1 MPVPELGG
9 PPPGGPRETPETM
22 RLNKHEQSSQLRA
35 ALSDVPA
42 FILLDYTGITVAEA
56 TDLRNKFRAGEC
68 KYQVFKNSVVHY
80 AIQGTRHEPI
90 SSMLTGMTAIA
101 YSPTD
106 PGAAARIA
114 REFAR
119 DAKNFKIKGGVIE
132 GTVLD
137 AAGVSRLADM
147 PGPRELKA
155 QFLALLNTPAT
166 SFVRVLNAAPQSL
179 LYVLNARKD
188 QLAA

>member
-1 MPVPELGG
+1 MQ
-9 PPPGGPRETPETM
+9 RQ
-22 RLNKHEQSSQLRA
+22 NKHELSSQLRD
-35 ALSDVPA
+35 ALSAVPA
-42 FILLDYTGITVAEA
+42 FILLDYAGITVSEA
-56 TDLRNKFRAGEC
+56 TNLRNKFREGEC
-68 KYQVFKNSVVHY
+68 KYQVYKNSTVHY

-90 SSMLTGMTAIA
+90 SPMLTGMTAIA
-101 YSPTD
+101 YSPSD
-106 PGAAARIA
+106 PGAPARIA

-119 DAKNFKIKGGVIE
+119 EAKNFKIKGGIIE

-137 AAGVSRLADM
+137 AAGVTRPADM

-166 SFVRVLNAAPQSL
+166 SFVRVLNAGPQSF
-179 LYVLNARKD
+179 LYLLNARRD

>member
-1 MPVPELGG
+1 MQ
-9 PPPGGPRETPETM
+9 RQS
-22 RLNKHEQSSQLRA
+22 KHEQSGKLRE

-42 FILLDYTGITVAEA
+42 FILLDYTGMTVSEA
-56 TDLRNKFRAGEC
+56 TDLRNKFREGQC
-68 KYQVFKNSVVHY
+68 KYQVFKNSIVHY
-80 AIQGTRHEPI
+80 AIQGTRHEPV
-90 SSMLTGMTAIA
+90 SALLTGMTAIA

-114 REFAR
+114 RDFAR

-137 AAGVSRLADM
+137 VAGVARLADM
-147 PGPRELKA
+147 PGPRELKS

-166 SFVRVLNAAPQSL
+166 SFVRVLNAASQSF
-179 LYVLNARKD
+179 LYLLNARKD

>member
-1 MPVPELGG
+1 MQ
-9 PPPGGPRETPETM
+9 RTT
-22 RLNKHEQSSQLRA
+22 KHEQSSRLRE

-42 FILLDYTGITVAEA
+42 FILLDYTGITVSEA
-56 TDLRNKFRAGEC
+56 TDLRNKFREGEC

-80 AIQGTRHEPI
+80 AVQGTRHEPV
-90 SSMLTGMTAIA
+90 SSLLTGMTALA
-101 YSPTD
+101 YSPSD

-114 REFAR
+114 RDFVR
-119 DAKNFKIKGGVIE
+119 DAKKVKIKGGIIE

-137 AAGVSRLADM
+137 VAGVQRLADM

-166 SFVRVLNAAPQSL
+166 SFVRVLNAGPQSF
-179 LYVLNARKD
+179 LYLLNARKD

>member
-1 MPVPELGG
+1 MQ
-9 PPPGGPRETPETM
+9 RQ
-22 RLNKHEQSSQLRA
+22 NKHELSSQLRD
-35 ALSDVPA
+35 ALSAVPA
-42 FILLDYTGITVAEA
+42 FILLDYAGITVSEA
-56 TDLRNKFRAGEC
+56 TNLRNKFREGEC
-68 KYQVFKNSVVHY
+68 KYQVYKNSTVHY

-90 SSMLTGMTAIA
+90 SPMLTGMTAIA
-101 YSPTD
+101 YSPSD
-106 PGAAARIA
+106 PGAPARIA

-119 DAKNFKIKGGVIE
+119 EAKNFKIKGGIIE

-137 AAGVSRLADM
+137 AAGVNRLADM

-166 SFVRVLNAAPQSL
+166 SFVRVLNAGPQSF
-179 LYVLNARKD
+179 LYLLNARRD

>member
-1 MPVPELGG
+1 MQRV
-9 PPPGGPRETPETM
+9 T
-22 RLNKHEQSSQLRA
+22 KHEQSSRLRE

-42 FILLDYTGITVAEA
+42 FILLDYTGITVSEA
-56 TDLRNKFRAGEC
+56 TDLRNKFREGEC

-80 AIQGTRHEPI
+80 AVQGTRHEPV
-90 SSMLTGMTAIA
+90 SSLLTGMTALA
-101 YSPTD
+101 YSPSD

-114 REFAR
+114 RDFVR
-119 DAKNFKIKGGVIE
+119 DAKKVKIKGGIIE

-137 AAGVSRLADM
+137 PAGVQRLADM

-166 SFVRVLNAAPQSL
+166 SFVRVLNAGPQSF
-179 LYVLNARKD
+179 LYLLNARKD

>member
-1 MPVPELGG
+1 MPN
-9 PPPGGPRETPETM
+9 TQ
-22 RLNKHEQSSQLRA
+22 RLNKEDKSAKLRD
-35 ALSDVPA
+35 ALSSVPA
-42 FILLDYTGITVAEA
+42 FILLDYAGMTVAEA
-56 TDLRNKFRAGEC
+56 SDLRNKFREGEC
-68 KYQVFKNSVVHY
+68 KYQVFKNSIIHY
-80 AIQGTRHEPI
+80 AVKGTRHEPVAPL
-90 SSMLTGMTAIA
+90 LTGMTGLA
-101 YSPTD
+101 YSPND

-114 REFAR
+114 RDFAK
-119 DAKNFKIKGGVIE
+119 DAKNFKIKGGIVE

-166 SFVRVLNAAPQSL
+166 SFVRVLSAAPQSL

>member
-1 MPVPELGG
+1 ML
-9 PPPGGPRETPETM
+9 
-22 RLNKHEQSSQLRA
+22 RLTKHEASSRLRE

-42 FILLDYTGITVAEA
+42 FILLDYTGITVSQD
-56 TDLRNKFRAGEC
+56 TDLRNKFREGQC

-80 AIQGTRHEPI
+80 AIQGTRHEPV
-90 SSMLTGMTAIA
+90 SRLLTGMTALA

-114 REFAR
+114 RDFAR

-137 AAGVSRLADM
+137 AAGVNSLADM

-166 SFVRVLNAAPQSL
+166 SFVRVLNAGPQSL
-179 LYVLNARKD
+179 LYLLNARKD

>member
-1 MPVPELGG
+1 MQ
-9 PPPGGPRETPETM
+9 RTT
-22 RLNKHEQSSQLRA
+22 KHEQSSRLRE

-42 FILLDYTGITVAEA
+42 FILLDYTGITVSEA
-56 TDLRNKFRAGEC
+56 TDLRNKFREGEC

-80 AIQGTRHEPI
+80 AVQGTRHEPV
-90 SSMLTGMTAIA
+90 SSLLTGMTALA
-101 YSPTD
+101 YSPSD

-114 REFAR
+114 RDFVR
-119 DAKNFKIKGGVIE
+119 DAKKVKIKGGIIE

-137 AAGVSRLADM
+137 PAGVQRLADM

-166 SFVRVLNAAPQSL
+166 SFVRVLNAGPQSF
-179 LYVLNARKD
+179 LYLLNARKD

>member
-1 MPVPELGG
+1 MQ
-9 PPPGGPRETPETM
+9 RQ
-22 RLNKHEQSSQLRA
+22 NKHELSSKLRD
-35 ALSDVPA
+35 ALTAVPA
-42 FILLDYTGITVAEA
+42 FILLDYTGMTVSEA
-56 TDLRNKFRAGEC
+56 TNLRNKFREGEC
-68 KYQVFKNSVVHY
+68 KYHVYKNSTVEY
-80 AIQGTRHEPI
+80 AVKGTRHEPV
-90 SSMLTGMTAIA
+90 SSLLTGMTAIA

-119 DAKNFKIKGGVIE
+119 DAKNFKIKGGIVE

-137 AAGVSRLADM
+137 TAGVLRLADM

-166 SFVRVLNAAPQSL
+166 SFVRVLNAGSQSF
-179 LYVLNARKD
+179 LYLLNARKD